1 MLANGSARGVLD
13 GAWFFGNIAIQ
24 KFAERSFANKANA
37 CRVFFLG
44 IGQTNFFRNLS
55 HLRFEQLAHRE
66 QSLGQLRLVQAVQ
79 KVTLVFAVVQAFEQL
94 VQTCCLVLSNACV
107 VTGGNFFCPHL
118 HRMV

>member
-44 IGQTNFFRNLS
+44 IGQTNFFRNLTY
-55 HLRFEQLAHRE
+55 LCFEQLAHWE
-66 QSLGQLRLVQAVQ
+66 QSFGQLCLVQAVQ
-79 KVTLVFAVVQAFEQL
+79 KVTLVFAVVQAFEQF

-107 VTGGNFFCPHL
+107 MSSGNFFCPDL